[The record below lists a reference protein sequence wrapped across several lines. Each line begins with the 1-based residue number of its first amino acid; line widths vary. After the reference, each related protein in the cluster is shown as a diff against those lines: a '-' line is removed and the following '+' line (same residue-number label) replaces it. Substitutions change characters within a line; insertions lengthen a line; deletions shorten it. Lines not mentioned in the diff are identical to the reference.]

1 MAGQM
6 GATRPVP
13 TPLCLLALGIL
24 GLLASWKS
32 DARDLPLGSQWK
44 ALLWLVTLCLP
55 KIGLHNLQRK
65 FTHPLGANCLLI
77 SICAGP
83 GGLTSLW
90 RGVGQRQG
98 WGLTLDRSHRQQML
112 RNSRNICPSTGKTA
126 RVTAWGRWPDGLVSL
141 AGPSWS
147 QQSPAEPREGKWQK
161 CGNVTGCCQESQ
173 RHCLHNAIKSPNCYT
188 RL

>member
-65 FTHPLGANCLLI
+65 FTHPGGANCLLI
-77 SICAGP
+77 SICAAP

-98 WGLTLDRSHRQQML
+98 WGLTLDRSHCQQML

-126 RVTAWGRWPDGLVSL
+126 RVTAPGPLARWAGITGRSQLV
-141 AGPSWS
+141 
-147 QQSPAEPREGKWQK
+147 PAVPCRTKGRKVAEMWECDWMLPRVPEAL
-161 CGNVTGCCQESQ
+161 S
-173 RHCLHNAIKSPNCYT
+173 S
-188 RL
+188 